1 MITNEMLIS
10 RFRNTEDGRNFVSAG
25 AAAGIAAAF
34 GAPVGGLLFALEEV
48 GKIFAMFSLISATSS
63 SLVYAAFQSIYREL
77 SDWEC

>member
-1 MITNEMLIS
+1 MITTKMCS

-48 GKIFAMFSLISATSS
+48 GKNFLHLLMYSS
-63 SLVYAAFQSIYREL
+63 SR
-77 SDWEC
+77 